1 MYTRIHPREILDH
14 CGVSLSEQHTAGII
28 MIALATGFVSYS
40 GLAWAK
46 LHVQILSRISALYE
60 QG

>member
-14 CGVSLSEQHTAGII
+14 RGVSLSEQHTASIV

-46 LHVQILSRISALYE
+46 LHVQILS
-60 QG
+60 